1 LWAKVTRAIYYDL
14 VDIGE
19 ERVVD
24 GRQMFGIASGGE
36 FFAMADAE
44 QVRGAL

>member
-1 LWAKVTRAIYYDL
+1 
-14 VDIGE
+14 
-19 ERVVD
+19 VVD
-24 GRQMFGIASGGE
+24 GRSMFGIASGGE

>member
-1 LWAKVTRAIYYDL
+1 
-14 VDIGE
+14 E

-24 GRQMFGIASGGE
+24 GKPMFGIASAGE

-44 QVRGAL
+44 QMRETP

>member
-1 LWAKVTRAIYYDL
+1 
-14 VDIGE
+14 
-19 ERVVD
+19 VVD
-24 GRQMFGIASGGE
+24 GRPMFGIASAGE

>member
-1 LWAKVTRAIYYDL
+1 
-14 VDIGE
+14 
-19 ERVVD
+19 VVD
-24 GRQMFGIASGGE
+24 GRPMFGIESGGE